1 MSDSESAVYEARYGF
16 DRRTSGVLA
25 VAVLFSAVL
34 LMPGTGTPLA
44 VRIAGTVLFTG
55 GGLVMAAGSLT
66 RKVAFRVDGT
76 GVLLGGS
83 PLRYRTTTVHVAWE
97 DITAVVL
104 WRQPL
109 PGSSIPWVGVSRR
122 EGAPPLPGPGQGS
135 TTRALGGALVPVP
148 VEVLLSSR
156 AVSGWRLDEQR
167 LTEAVA
173 HFAPGVPIRDD
184 H

>member
-1 MSDSESAVYEARYGF
+1 MSDSEDAVYEARHGF

-34 LMPGTGTPLA
+34 LVPGTGTPLA
-44 VRIAGTVLFTG
+44 LRIAGTVLFTG

-66 RKVAFRVDGT
+66 RRVAFRVDGT

-97 DITAVVL
+97 DITEVVL
-104 WRQPL
+104 WRQHL
-109 PGSSIPWVGVSRR
+109 PNASVPWVGVSRR
-122 EGAPPLPGPGQGS
+122 NGAPPLPGPGQGS
-135 TTRALGGALVPVP
+135 TARALGGALVPVP
-148 VEVLLSSR
+148 VEVLMTSR
-156 AVSGWRLDEQR
+156 AVSGWRLDKQR
-167 LTEAVA
+167 LAEAVA
-173 HFAPGVPIRDD
+173 HFAPGVPIRDG